1 MSIVLTRHEEFAVIT
16 IERPEALN
24 ALSMS
29 LIRELEQRIDEA
41 AACGARALLFRGAG
55 ERAFC
60 AGADIPELMNRT
72 LREQQAGLE
81 LGQRVF
87 AKLDT
92 LAVPSVALVHGFA
105 FGGGL
110 ELALA
115 CTFRLV
121 TDKARMG
128 LPEIKLGLMPGYG
141 GTQRLPRAIG
151 EARAMEM
158 ILTGRTVKGDEAVAM
173 GLANRM
179 VGQDGGDAFAAM
191 VAFAREFSGYG
202 LLAQQF
208 ARRAVQRALDT
219 PLAEGLRIESDLS
232 TLAFRTS
239 DAEEGMRAFLE
250 KRPAKFTDQ

>member
-29 LIRELEQRIDEA
+29 LIRDLEARIDEA
-41 AACGARALLFRGAG
+41 AATDARALLFRGAG
-55 ERAFC
+55 DRAFC
-60 AGADIPELMNRT
+60 AGADIPELLNRT
-72 LREQQAGLE
+72 LREQQAGAE

-92 LAVPSVALVHGFA
+92 LPVPSVALIHGFA

-121 TDKARMG
+121 TEKARMG
-128 LPEIKLGLMPGYG
+128 LPEIKLGLIPGYG
-141 GTQRLPRAIG
+141 GTQLLPRVIG

-158 ILTGRTVKGDEAVAM
+158 ILTGRTVKGDEALAM

-179 VGQDGGDAFAAM
+179 VDGDAFAAM

-219 PLAEGLRIESDLS
+219 PINEGLRIESDLS
-232 TLAFRTS
+232 TLAYQTA
-239 DAEEGMRAFLE
+239 DAAEGMLAFTE
-250 KRPAKFTDQ
+250 KRPARFTDR

>member
-29 LIRELEQRIDEA
+29 LIRDLEQRIGEA
-41 AACGARALLFRGAG
+41 AATDARALLFRGAG

-60 AGADIPELMNRT
+60 AGADIPELMNRS
-72 LREQQAGLE
+72 LRQQQEGAE

-87 AKLDT
+87 AMLDA
-92 LAVPSVALVHGFA
+92 LHIPSVALIHGFA

-121 TDKARMG
+121 TEKARVG
-128 LPEIKLGLMPGYG
+128 LPEIKLGLIPGYG

-158 ILTGRTVKGDEAVAM
+158 ILTGRTVKGDEAVAI

-179 VGQDGGDAFAAM
+179 VGADGADAFAAM
-191 VAFAREFSGYG
+191 VAFAREFSGYS
-202 LLAQQF
+202 LMAQQF

-219 PLAEGLRIESDLS
+219 PIHEGLRIESDLS
-232 TLAFRTS
+232 TLAYRTA
-239 DAEEGMRAFLE
+239 DAEEGMRAFAE
-250 KRPAKFTDQ
+250 KRPAKFQDR

>member
-29 LIRELEQRIDEA
+29 LIRDLEKRIDEVA
-41 AACGARALLFRGAG
+41 ATDARALLFRGAG

-60 AGADIPELMNRT
+60 AGADIPELMNRA
-72 LREQQAGLE
+72 LRDQQAGAE

-87 AKLDT
+87 ARLDR
-92 LAVPSVALVHGFA
+92 LHIPSVALVHGFA

-141 GTQRLPRAIG
+141 GTQRLPRLIG

-179 VGQDGGDAFAAM
+179 VDGDAFAAM
-191 VAFAREFSGYG
+191 VAFAREFSGYS
-202 LLAQQF
+202 LMAQQF

-219 PLAEGLRIESDLS
+219 PIHEGLRIESDLS
-232 TLAFRTS
+232 TLAYQTA
-239 DAEEGMRAFLE
+239 DAQEGMLAFAQ
-250 KRPAKFTDQ
+250 KRPARFTDR

>member
-1 MSIVLTRHEEFAVIT
+1 MNIALTRHEEFAVIT
-16 IERPEALN
+16 IERSEALN

-29 LIRELEQRIDEA
+29 LIRDLGKRIDEA
-41 AACGARALLFRGAG
+41 AATDARALLFRGAG

-72 LREQQAGLE
+72 LRQQQEGAE

-87 AKLDT
+87 AKLDA
-92 LAVPSVALVHGFA
+92 LPIPSVALIHGFA

-121 TDKARMG
+121 TEKARMG
-128 LPEIKLGLMPGYG
+128 LPEIKLGLIPGYG
-141 GTQRLPRAIG
+141 GTQRLPRVIG

-158 ILTGRTVKGDEAVAM
+158 ILTGRTVKGDEAVQM

-179 VGQDGGDAFAAM
+179 VEGDAFTAM
-191 VAFAREFSGYG
+191 LAFAREFSAYS
-202 LLAQQF
+202 LMAQQF

-219 PLAEGLRIESDLS
+219 PLHEGLRIESDLS
-232 TLAFRTS
+232 TLAYRTD
-239 DAEEGMRAFLE
+239 DAAEGMRAFAE
-250 KRPAKFTDQ
+250 KRPAKFTDK

>member
-16 IERPEALN
+16 ITRPEALN
-24 ALSMS
+24 ALSMA

-41 AACGARALLFRGAG
+41 AATDARALLFRGAG

-60 AGADIPELMNRT
+60 AGADIPELLNRT
-72 LREQQAGLE
+72 LRQQQDGAE

-87 AKLDT
+87 AKLDA
-92 LAVPSVALVHGFA
+92 LHIPSVALIHGFA

-121 TDKARMG
+121 TEKARMG
-128 LPEIKLGLMPGYG
+128 LPEIKLGLIPGYG

-158 ILTGRTVKGDEAVAM
+158 ILTGRTVKGDEAVQM

-179 VGQDGGDAFAAM
+179 VGQDGSDAFAAM
-191 VAFAREFSGYG
+191 VAFAREFSGYS
-202 LLAQQF
+202 LMAQQF

-219 PLAEGLRIESDLS
+219 PIHEGLRIESDLS
-232 TLAFRTS
+232 TLAYRTA
-239 DAEEGMRAFLE
+239 DAEEGMRAFAE
-250 KRPAKFTDQ
+250 KRPATFTDK

>member
-121 TDKARMG
+121 TDRARMG

-219 PLAEGLRIESDLS
+219 PLSEGLRIESDLS

-239 DAEEGMRAFLE
+239 DAEEGMRAFSE

>member
-29 LIRELEQRIDEA
+29 LIRDLEARIDEA
-41 AACGARALLFRGAG
+41 AATDARALLFRGAG
-55 ERAFC
+55 DRAFC
-60 AGADIPELMNRT
+60 AGADIPELLNRT
-72 LREQQAGLE
+72 LREQQAGAE

-92 LAVPSVALVHGFA
+92 LPVPSVALIHGFA

-121 TDKARMG
+121 TEKARMG
-128 LPEIKLGLMPGYG
+128 LPEIKLGLIPGYG
-141 GTQRLPRAIG
+141 GTQRLPRVIG

-158 ILTGRTVKGDEAVAM
+158 ILTGRTVKGDEALAM

-179 VGQDGGDAFAAM
+179 VDGDAFAAM

-219 PLAEGLRIESDLS
+219 PINEGLRIESDLS
-232 TLAFRTS
+232 TLAYQTA
-239 DAEEGMRAFLE
+239 DAAEGMLAFTE
-250 KRPAKFTDQ
+250 KRPARFTDR